1 VAVLFDATALPAAD
15 RDAALEDIFDQAG
28 VPIRVTNCVPAE
40 RAGTRVH
47 YWKFG
52 ASDLFVA
59 QGAGLR
65 LTRTQSQLRAAAP
78 EAIRVGFQVS
88 GRYTL
93 SVNGHDEAQGA
104 GHVNITDLTL
114 PCEFTQYGADAST
127 ASFQLGYDQLGIPV
141 DRVRKAGRMLA
152 SSPVYA
158 LVQGHMAGLC
168 RSADALASSL
178 SAGPTGD
185 ATLELVRAMISS
197 AGRDDARFDSVMN
210 ETLYTR
216 IVAFIQ
222 QNLTDP
228 GLSPERIARQHHSWP
243 AVLPASGSIG
253 RRRPGRRGGR

>member
-1 VAVLFDATALPAAD
+1 MAVLFDATALPAAD

-40 RAGTRVH
+40 RVGTRVH

-152 SSPVYA
+152 SASRRQSN
-158 LVQGHMAGLC
+158 LICHMCHPRHGAVT
-168 RSADALASSL
+168 ASGKL
-178 SAGPTGD
+178 SAAD
-185 ATLELVRAMISS
+185 
-197 AGRDDARFDSVMN
+197 GRFRMPP
-210 ETLYTR
+210 
-216 IVAFIQ
+216 
-222 QNLTDP
+222 P
-228 GLSPERIARQHHSWP
+228 GIR
-243 AVLPASGSIG
+243 
-253 RRRPGRRGGR
+253 